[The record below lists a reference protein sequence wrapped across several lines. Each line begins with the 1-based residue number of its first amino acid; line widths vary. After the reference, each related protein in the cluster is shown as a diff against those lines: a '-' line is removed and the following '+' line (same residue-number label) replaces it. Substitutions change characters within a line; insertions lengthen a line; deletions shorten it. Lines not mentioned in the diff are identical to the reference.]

1 MKIKEKFV
9 EMCSLI
15 YKYDNEPY
23 KFPYETLFYSND
35 YIMIRENQEE
45 YNLLLLKMEN
55 LIKLINIDNKY
66 IEMDIENE
74 LWFLI

>member
-1 MKIKEKFV
+1 MKIKEKSV

-15 YKYDNEPY
+15 YKYDNHPY
-23 KFPYETLFYSND
+23 KFPYETFLYSSEYSSIKED
-35 YIMIRENQEE
+35 KEE

-55 LIKLINIDNKY
+55 LIKLINTDNKY